1 LRYNKDNYIYIRSNP
16 EVYHNIHE
24 TNVATAEMQA
34 TKTLT
39 HGHMGAGLEWREEA
53 IHSNSLGQ
61 RSRSNAGAFAEYAV
75 DFTKRVSTGAS
86 VYINYN
92 SDYGLKA
99 YPALNAGYRI
109 NMDWKA
115 FANAGIS
122 QRLPTYTDLYY
133 KGPTNIGNAQLKP
146 EEAAYAEG
154 GIQYAHAATKLKG
167 IYGYR
172 HVTDFIDWVRA
183 DLQSPWQPQN
193 FGTVNTQVLTIGGEQ
208 GMNELLGLPTGYQ
221 LSLHASWNYLVP
233 DREGVEEVYSKYST
247 DALRHQ
253 AIAGMRATIASF
265 GMGINVRYQNRMN
278 AGDYTLA
285 DIHLQYEQPLW
296 SIFAD
301 VTNIFDQAYTEISTV
316 PLPGRW
322 LCIGLRIKSR

>member
-1 LRYNKDNYIYIRSNP
+1 
-16 EVYHNIHE
+16 
-24 TNVATAEMQA
+24 
-34 TKTLT
+34 
-39 HGHMGAGLEWREEA
+39 
-53 IHSNSLGQ
+53 
-61 RSRSNAGAFAEYAV
+61 
-75 DFTKRVSTGAS
+75 
-86 VYINYN
+86 
-92 SDYGLKA
+92 
-99 YPALNAGYRI
+99 
-109 NMDWKA
+109 
-115 FANAGIS
+115 
-122 QRLPTYTDLYY
+122 
-133 KGPTNIGNAQLKP
+133 
-146 EEAAYAEG
+146 
-154 GIQYAHAATKLKG
+154 
-167 IYGYR
+167 
-172 HVTDFIDWVRA
+172 VRA

-193 FGTVNTQVLTIGGEQ
+193 FGIVNTQVLTIGGEQ